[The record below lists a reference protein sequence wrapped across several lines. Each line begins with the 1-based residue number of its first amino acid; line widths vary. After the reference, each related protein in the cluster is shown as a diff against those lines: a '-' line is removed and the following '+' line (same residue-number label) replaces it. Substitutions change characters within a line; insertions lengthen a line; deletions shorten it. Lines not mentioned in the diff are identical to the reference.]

1 MKINAAHDNHFQLLK
16 QGTPT
21 ALALIYAKHSRLIFW
36 IANDLIKDR
45 FVVNSLVQ
53 DTFLKLWEH
62 RDTIE
67 SPKHIFY
74 FLRFVITREC
84 TYYYARPK
92 HKFQRSI
99 NSLENFGDYQNYMA
113 GYDPVRDGEHLEA
126 QKIQQQDFDRIK
138 NILPFLS
145 PARKHLIELCLKH
158 GFRYKVI
165 ADLIGKSITETSN
178 EVKRAIEDIKT
189 IVNQGSS
196 LAVDQRSAGEKKIK
210 GKLTQEQE
218 IVLQLRCEQ
227 HYSFTEIASTLSIS
241 EKQVHRAFM
250 SAYRLSQHTHHQ
262 SQST

>member
-1 MKINAAHDNHFQLLK
+1 MKPATDNHFQLLK
-16 QGTPT
+16 QGAPT
-21 ALALIYAKHSRLIFW
+21 ALALIYVKHSRLIFW

-45 FVVNSLVQ
+45 FVINSLVQ

-99 NSLENFGDYQNYMA
+99 SSLENFGDYQNYMT

-126 QKIQQQDFDRIK
+126 QKIQQQDFDQIK

-158 GFRYKVI
+158 GFRYKII
-165 ADLIGKSITETSN
+165 ADLMGKSITETSN

-196 LAVDQRSAGEKKIK
+196 FEINQRPAGELKKEA
-210 GKLTQEQE
+210 KLTQEQE
-218 IVLQLRCEQ
+218 TVLQLRCEEQ
-227 HYSFTEIASTLSIS
+227 YSFAAIATKLDIP
-241 EKQVHRAFM
+241 EKQVHRSFM
-250 SAYRLSQHTHHQ
+250 SAYRISQYTHHQ
-262 SQST
+262 PQPA